1 MADQGIKCRFLLKD
15 PLQSTEPQAISLD
28 TVKEYPSQLR
38 EQWYEAVIEHNM
50 STSNGGPY
58 NLQSFI
64 LDPTG
69 GIEVKHDP
77 MDSDATT
84 RSADYITLSAALAAL
99 EENEQ
104 MTTLNPAEA
113 TEALHR
119 IRLSGEHIPLPRML
133 VLNSF
138 VLAARLHQ
146 SSKSFLP
153 NSAVTK
159 D

>member
-15 PLQSTEPQAISLD
+15 PLQSTLD
-28 TVKEYPSQLR
+28 TVKEYPRQLR
-38 EQWYEAVIEHNM
+38 EQWYEAIIECNI

-64 LDPTG
+64 LDPNG

-77 MDSDATT
+77 TDSDTT
-84 RSADYITLSAALAAL
+84 SLSADYVTLSAALAAL
-99 EENEQ
+99 GENEQ
-104 MTTLNPAEA
+104 MTTLNPTEA
-113 TEALHR
+113 IEALHR
-119 IRLSGEHIPLPRML
+119 IRLSGENIPLPRML
-133 VLNSF
+133 ALNSF

-153 NSAVTK
+153 NSSVTK